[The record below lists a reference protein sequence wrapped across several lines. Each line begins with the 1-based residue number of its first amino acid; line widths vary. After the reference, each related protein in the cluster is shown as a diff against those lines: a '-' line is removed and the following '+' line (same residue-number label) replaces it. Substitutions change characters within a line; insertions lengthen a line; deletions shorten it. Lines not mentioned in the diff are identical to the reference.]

1 MKHLGGLPRQ
11 KINPIPSKAG
21 STTDLRCYPVR
32 TLLSAAT
39 GARTQFPF
47 CSPFKRGVFPAN
59 PLSITPSSGPAG
71 VTSALTQRSEDPMP
85 HAALPQLRSGTP
97 GRTQGPSYKLKDR
110 AAPAEGGLVD
120 PPPVT
125 GCRGRRDT
133 APDPEPT
140 AGGSEI
146 PPEPRSQRLSSTGAA
161 ATASPNPRRSKDGG
175 GSLGHVTDRAVLARP
190 PPATA
195 LTSQLCPPP
204 PLGASA
210 SGCGRVLLP
219 SPRRLPG
226 E

>member
-97 GRTQGPSYKLKDR
+97 GRTQGPSYRLKDR
-110 AAPAEGGLVD
+110 AAPAEGGLVG

-146 PPEPRSQRLSSTGAA
+146 PPSHARSASAQRAPRRPPRPIPAA
-161 ATASPNPRRSKDGG
+161 ARTAEARW
-175 GSLGHVTDRAVLARP
+175 VT
-190 PPATA
+190 
-195 LTSQLCPPP
+195 
-204 PLGASA
+204 
-210 SGCGRVLLP
+210 
-219 SPRRLPG
+219 
-226 E
+226 